1 MKSGRLLF
9 RDLVGKAVMILA
21 TFSVVYW
28 GCIFL
33 GENENEVWNFY
44 KISWNALELHM
55 SFINNLAGQAIKVV
69 YGMNLFQKKT
79 HK

>member
-33 GENENEVWNFY
+33 GENENEV
-44 KISWNALELHM
+44 
-55 SFINNLAGQAIKVV
+55 
-69 YGMNLFQKKT
+69 
-79 HK
+79 